1 MPTWRCSKKAAP
13 SPPPDLNLA
22 PMNGRGPALSWRAG
36 TLVLLGYF
44 ALSVLIFGRT
54 ALGHL
59 DTRCICSP
67 SADPMQY
74 VWSIKWMPWA
84 IGHGHNPFL
93 TNAMW
98 APGPFDLATTG
109 WAPLASLVA
118 IPVTITV
125 GPLAAYNLLIL
136 LSPALAGF
144 FAFRLCHY
152 ITGKLAP
159 SIVGGFLFGFS
170 SYLVGQMMGHL
181 HLTLV
186 FLIPL
191 AGEVVLRHLDRRMSR
206 RTFVIAIA
214 AVIVGQALLS
224 TEILFTSLMFGAIAL
239 AAGAIF
245 SDSEGR
251 DRIRRVTIEIVL
263 GGIVGAIVLSPF
275 LYYAVI

>member
-109 WAPLASLVA
+109 WTPLAALVSLTVTLTLPPLASHNPL
-118 IPVTITV
+118 IPV
-125 GPLAAYNLLIL
+125 PLAPYSLLF
-136 LSPALAGF
+136 LSAPALAAF
-144 FAFRLCHY
+144 LAFRLCHY
-152 ITGKLAP
+152 ITGRVAA

-170 SYLVGQMMGHL
+170 SYLVGQ
-181 HLTLV
+181 
-186 FLIPL
+186 
-191 AGEVVLRHLDRRMSR
+191 
-206 RTFVIAIA
+206 
-214 AVIVGQALLS
+214 
-224 TEILFTSLMFGAIAL
+224 
-239 AAGAIF
+239 
-245 SDSEGR
+245 
-251 DRIRRVTIEIVL
+251 
-263 GGIVGAIVLSPF
+263 
-275 LYYAVI
+275 